1 MEDIARLSTS
11 ETNVPNLDYQS
22 DSAELI
28 FEKVKLVSNG
38 TMKILGSGM
47 F

>member
-11 ETNVPNLDYQS
+11 ETDVPNLDYQS

-28 FEKVKLVSNG
+28 FEKVNVMNYYTCKNAVLSW
-38 TMKILGSGM
+38 
-47 F
+47 